1 MVRNEHSILPVSTM
15 IHGDYGIEGVALS
28 LPTVVGQ
35 NGMDIRVP
43 IHLSMDEV
51 AQLQASA
58 RVLKEILDTEFPE

>member
-1 MVRNEHSILPVSTM
+1 M